1 MKKVLRGWKRYLCF
15 YLTMVMLT
23 TSLGGCLFDKEQQ
36 PEQVTGSQVESES
49 GNSVE
54 KPTGGNTE
62 ESGQEATEESD
73 QESKPSEEE
82 SKPSE
87 EESKSSEEQSKP
99 SEEQN
104 KPSREEN
111 KPSQEESKP
120 SQEQSK
126 PSEESGAPSQ
136 EPSKPSEVPS
146 KPADTT
152 APTAEIQIG
161 TNKWNKFWN
170 TVTFGIFCKDTKQVT
185 ITAADNVTAKPTI
198 KYYLSDKELTE
209 AEAKAD
215 GIIWTAYESAFDIS
229 PNSKQ
234 IVYAKVTDEAGN
246 LVIVNSEGIVVYTD
260 TVASVTDIT
269 YVKNVSG
276 DVTVDVTLNGNTVAE
291 IKNGTDI
298 LTSGTDYTVD
308 AEGTICLKEAY
319 LKTLAVG
326 AYTLTVSYNPMGEVY
341 QSESGN
347 DEPAVTV
354 MTLTVREPKLVSIK
368 QPGAITGVENGTDK
382 TAAAL
387 GLPETVTI
395 VTEDTSVTT
404 AAVTWDLTELAEGSY
419 DPSVQKEQTFSVK
432 GTVEL
437 PEGISNANN
446 VNREVTIQVTVSAVV
461 VDDTE
466 SYTVSLYHAD
476 TCLKTATKQA
486 GTNLADISAPYVDGS
501 IFLGWYYDKGQ
512 TQKVDP
518 EDVLVK
524 DVALY
529 GKYGESVPLPES
541 GSPNYLG
548 ETDVAPDFEI
558 FVNANSTTASAS
570 DVREALKLSNLTAP
584 SRTDESD
591 AFEKDELIVTALGGG
606 RFSVKAK
613 DGYQEGATYELAIAG
628 SAKVPGLV
636 FEGQTTDVVYYN
648 FTVKK
653 EEVMN
658 LSLDGDVIYLSVS
671 ELSKEDAEKI
681 LAYSG
686 LYQAVLDPETNETSY
701 QPTNTFGTF
710 TYSEREFVAGDIIAV
725 YEGTRPDLR
734 GLDSSL
740 NEGIAYIEITKAE
753 GSNYEYKSADSSDV
767 LFTPDIIPIDIDEN
781 DGVTGWTEAGT
792 SFTIVSSLLDF
803 TTGYEKVNLDFETV
817 VEPGD
822 FVAFYTGD
830 FGAENAAVKGYGKI
844 ISVTETGTFT
854 EIHYSVATESE
865 VLASMDIFNES
876 DLSDEQLDS
885 IDDQMLVAS
894 IKDQVLESGF
904 AQEAGMY
911 LASMA
916 VETDEVKEL
925 LGDTNLEFKDCIITY
940 SDGTPVPTD
949 EMMLMANVLTGGGN
963 GTPEISVNISKGLSH
978 FSSGKGFQVELALKY
993 GFDLKKSGSNSKIHI
1008 EMTAIFQT
1016 EVMIKFSASGGAVW
1030 KTAWIFPYIAD
1041 YEMSGN
1047 IDQGLYTNIA
1057 ITATAQLEENEFEGP
1072 DQMLQPEDTTSG
1084 NSNAQQI
1091 IDLSES
1097 IRNMMEECKQQS
1109 SENEGSG
1116 FDGLTDKYQRFI
1128 EQASDN
1134 WVELVCV
1141 PLFSSEGTL
1150 DPFYITAYSVSIDFV
1165 ISATMSVSIGM
1176 SFQYEK
1182 CQRHSFTLLLFH
1194 TRDSSSKTVDI
1205 SPERY
1210 QFDFYVMGTLGVRAG
1225 IRAKVMFGVFSVKL
1239 AGIGIKLEAGAY
1251 ARLWGYF
1258 YYCLSWEKGKG
1269 KESSSMGALYIE
1281 IGVYLKINL
1290 ALEVLNG
1297 TFSYCP
1303 TLYEGEWPIWSAGTQ
1318 KHVMSYQ
1325 YDDTGYFHG
1334 SIPGAGDD
1342 HYIPLSYDMLRE
1354 KTIVVPAEV
1363 FRMYYMDL
1371 KNGAT
1376 NHALYDSVKRCSSDK
1391 TSSAY
1396 DDEENFFVEISEPF
1410 SYDPTTNTISV
1421 NPEEG
1426 RYSYEGTVTFTW
1438 KQQDITFNTKPIT
1451 RTFDVSWVDP
1461 DHGYL
1466 LAFDTKGG
1474 TLIRTKV
1481 YDAGKEVEAVEDP
1494 TKIGYAFAGWY
1505 SDEEY
1510 TKSATVP
1517 TIMPEGNVTL
1527 YAKWVPVPNQ
1537 YYVRHAYE
1545 SLYDG
1550 YIFENEVIQKD
1561 IYTDD
1566 PAKTM
1571 RVYTDDVLDQERII
1585 ADNRID
1591 RYGFEIDYE
1600 KTTKSCKVAPDGSTV
1615 VAIYYKRLIHD
1626 VTYTMGE
1633 LKDEQNPDVVYHY
1646 RYEEPIYAPYLYML
1660 GYQFKGWNTA
1670 IAETM
1675 DTSDLSYHAVWEG
1688 NPNTPYYLE
1697 YYVENP
1703 ETGQYIMLG
1712 GQNGRLYKEGTTG
1725 ASVAVGDYLLEDV
1738 GYQFEK
1744 VTINGVE
1751 SDLSGVGKINPK
1763 GNLTIRYYYKGIS
1776 YPLTFD
1782 AGLGVING
1790 QKPVE
1795 YIHGIPLS
1803 IVDVTAVRTGYQF
1816 LGWFEAEDA
1825 EEAIDTIPSSRV
1837 GDIHLTAGWKA
1848 NTYTLHLFDESTSL
1862 GTVTATYDEIL
1873 PSLEQIPEKAGYVF
1887 DGYYTAQ
1894 GEQYYDSKGNG
1905 KIIWEQL
1912 AEINLKAKWTPKEVE
1927 ITFDTNGGEELIP
1940 IGGTYLGKYPT
1951 LPVPVREGYEFVGWS
1966 LDGVSIQSN
1975 DTIQSYN
1982 DHTLAAGWNPV
1993 GGTPYTVECYIPD
2006 EEGNGYQKYDSF
2018 TLTGMTDSAVTVG
2031 EETYRIPG
2039 YLFDAAAEGNVLSD
2053 TLKADG
2059 STVLK
2064 MYYRAGNKYQVTF
2077 NYGYEIPSATEFVVM
2092 NEGVAL
2098 PWGLPEGTSGPK
2110 HQSLVGWKLGEVFYD
2125 MGAYYNG
2132 IMSDLEFTAVWE
2144 KQPFRVYYRY
2154 YDSETRFE
2162 DFISQDLDM
2171 EVANQVLDNLYTK
2184 APEYDEQNNIIGYYE
2199 FAGWNTEYD
2208 GTGTTYQP
2216 GADLNAI
2223 IEAAV
2228 SEGISELDLYV
2239 QWNLIEAADDLVKY
2253 DVIHRINSV
2262 NNYPKEYTVAC
2273 YGKVGEQTKA
2283 SAYRFADT
2291 TVLTDNIEQQQ
2302 LTKDTEIAITI
2313 SYQWNTYSLK
2323 LDYAGGS
2330 YDGKTGIEAD
2340 GLEVETN
2347 VYAGLGNV
2355 DVNSIIPAK
2364 SGYEFAGWDVKI
2376 PDYMPAHDIVATA
2389 QYKET
2394 GTYPVTVK
2402 YLTENLDG
2410 SGYTE
2415 VESETVY
2422 AMPGEF
2428 TPTLRTY
2435 NGFVTPEAQT
2445 VTVTEAGAECTYRY
2459 ERATYTLTW
2468 DAGEGSIISDEGTY
2482 SSGQIKYGTPI
2493 TAPGVSLAGYTG
2505 SFKNFTGTMPAQD
2518 ITYKAVWTP
2527 QKVAYHV
2534 MYRYR
2539 KNDTDPTFT
2548 TLCSQRFEA
2557 LAGSVVEASSEIPAS
2572 QTEARE
2578 KVANGYVKPLSRAE
2592 KIAGDGSTIII
2603 YDYELAKY
2611 HLSYDFSGGSAT
2623 TTSYAPSGDYA
2634 CGKLLQIPLLTQ
2646 VEKTGYTPIGWYD
2659 TGDPDQKIVEG
2670 QFIEMSS
2677 RDVTYKLKWKP
2688 VTFTITYDLALEG
2701 AENPFNPGQY
2711 QIGFDFNISGAFCEH
2726 YAFKG
2731 WEWNGEGSIPEGVEI
2746 MENGLVH
2753 VTDEAEGNLS
2763 FKATWD
2769 PHMKQFVARL
2779 YEGASEV
2786 YIYNYPETVKLRIQ
2800 DVVPPTR
2807 EGYIFDYWTKK
2818 VPGSKSGYTT
2828 VQIGGSN
2835 YVENYNVNTDFTTA
2849 KWLAVSEMG
2858 DGYYA
2863 IHVTDFN
2870 EFKDALRIMKEQTQ
2884 FRGIKLE
2891 QDIQTNILYEALWDV
2906 WEEGYVLDGQGHS
2919 IKYGGGGCFA
2929 SLFRENYGTIMN
2941 LSIYGGIRH
2950 SVKGEDAADTYAGML
2965 AEKNYGLITKCYT
2978 GGTASISSDARYVG
2992 GLVGYNE
2999 GTISGCSLD
3008 RFNVTWRS
3016 ADSSEKG
3023 NTVGYVGGYAGYNA
3037 YNGVIKNCSFDA
3049 LLGNGCS
3056 ADQEVFVG
3064 GIAGINQGLISE
3076 CTVKGYVG
3084 AGASDDQDT
3093 TPSLLKAYAGG
3104 IAGIDAAYDES
3115 DPDKAVRGIY
3125 NCIVQDCLIK
3135 GSYAAGGLMGE
3146 CNYSALEGN
3155 ELVGVEVYTNRGY
3168 AGQIAGVYDSMRGNI
3183 TEYNYITNAKIR
3195 TNTGQVGV
3203 VAAYGRE
3210 WGQSTAFNG
3219 LHYPMAVRS
3228 RDDKTRVVING
3239 EYTYY
3244 KKGAFYP
3251 YWHANKYKFNYYSE
3265 SEIVSEEW

>member
-23 TSLGGCLFDKEQQ
+23 TSLGGCLFSKEQQ

-354 MTLTVREPKLVSIK
+354 MTLTVREPKLVSIT
-368 QPGAITGVENGTDK
+368 QPDAITGVENGTDK

-419 DPSVQKEQTFSVK
+419 DPSVQKGQTFTVK
-432 GTVEL
+432 GTVAL
-437 PEGISNANN
+437 PEGISNAGN
-446 VNREVTIQVTVSAVV
+446 VGLEVTIQVTVSAIRSVGVPEANLAEGNYVSNQLVELSCSTAGADIYYTTDNTTPSSTNGTKYTGPISVVGTEGVESATTIKAIAVKNGMGDSSVATFTYTISIPDTTAPTAEIQIETNKWNKFWNTVTFGKFFKDTKQVTITATDNVTEAPVIKYYLSDKELTEIEAKADSITWTAYENAFSIAPNSKQIVYAKVTDEAGNLVIVNSEGIVVYTDTVASVTDITYVKNVSGNVTVDVTLNGNTVAAIKNGTDILTSGTDYTVDAEGTICLKEAYLRTLGVGAYTLTVSYHPMGEVYQSESGNDEPAVTVLTLTVREPKLVSIKQPGAITGVENGTDKTAAALGLPGTVTIVTEDTSVTTASVTWDLTELAEGSYDPSVQKEQTFTVKGTVALPEGISNADSINREVTIQVTVSAVV

-606 RFSVKAK
+606 KFSVKAK

-767 LFTPDIIPIDIDEN
+767 LFTPDIIPIDIDES

-865 VLASMDIFNES
+865 VLASMDIFNQS
-876 DLSDEQLDS
+876 DLSDEQHDS

-894 IKDQVLESGF
+894 ITDQVLESGF

-1030 KTAWIFPYIAD
+1030 ETAWIFPYIAD

-1109 SENEGSG
+1109 SENEDSG

-1451 RTFDVSWVDP
+1451 RTFDVSWIDP

-1510 TKSATVP
+1510 TKSASVP

-1550 YIFENEVIQKD
+1550 YVFEKEVIQKD

-1585 ADNRID
+1585 AD
-1591 RYGFEIDYE
+1591 
-1600 KTTKSCKVAPDGSTV
+1600 
-1615 VAIYYKRLIHD
+1615 
-1626 VTYTMGE
+1626 
-1633 LKDEQNPDVVYHY
+1633 
-1646 RYEEPIYAPYLYML
+1646 
-1660 GYQFKGWNTA
+1660 
-1670 IAETM
+1670 
-1675 DTSDLSYHAVWEG
+1675 
-1688 NPNTPYYLE
+1688 
-1697 YYVENP
+1697 
-1703 ETGQYIMLG
+1703 
-1712 GQNGRLYKEGTTG
+1712 
-1725 ASVAVGDYLLEDV
+1725 
-1738 GYQFEK
+1738 
-1744 VTINGVE
+1744 
-1751 SDLSGVGKINPK
+1751 
-1763 GNLTIRYYYKGIS
+1763 
-1776 YPLTFD
+1776 
-1782 AGLGVING
+1782 
-1790 QKPVE
+1790 
-1795 YIHGIPLS
+1795 
-1803 IVDVTAVRTGYQF
+1803 
-1816 LGWFEAEDA
+1816 
-1825 EEAIDTIPSSRV
+1825 
-1837 GDIHLTAGWKA
+1837 
-1848 NTYTLHLFDESTSL
+1848 
-1862 GTVTATYDEIL
+1862 
-1873 PSLEQIPEKAGYVF
+1873 
-1887 DGYYTAQ
+1887 
-1894 GEQYYDSKGNG
+1894 
-1905 KIIWEQL
+1905 
-1912 AEINLKAKWTPKEVE
+1912 
-1927 ITFDTNGGEELIP
+1927 
-1940 IGGTYLGKYPT
+1940 
-1951 LPVPVREGYEFVGWS
+1951 
-1966 LDGVSIQSN
+1966 
-1975 DTIQSYN
+1975 
-1982 DHTLAAGWNPV
+1982 
-1993 GGTPYTVECYIPD
+1993 
-2006 EEGNGYQKYDSF
+2006 
-2018 TLTGMTDSAVTVG
+2018 
-2031 EETYRIPG
+2031 
-2039 YLFDAAAEGNVLSD
+2039 
-2053 TLKADG
+2053 
-2059 STVLK
+2059 
-2064 MYYRAGNKYQVTF
+2064 
-2077 NYGYEIPSATEFVVM
+2077 
-2092 NEGVAL
+2092 
-2098 PWGLPEGTSGPK
+2098 
-2110 HQSLVGWKLGEVFYD
+2110 
-2125 MGAYYNG
+2125 
-2132 IMSDLEFTAVWE
+2132 
-2144 KQPFRVYYRY
+2144 
-2154 YDSETRFE
+2154 
-2162 DFISQDLDM
+2162 
-2171 EVANQVLDNLYTK
+2171 
-2184 APEYDEQNNIIGYYE
+2184 
-2199 FAGWNTEYD
+2199 
-2208 GTGTTYQP
+2208 
-2216 GADLNAI
+2216 
-2223 IEAAV
+2223 
-2228 SEGISELDLYV
+2228 
-2239 QWNLIEAADDLVKY
+2239 
-2253 DVIHRINSV
+2253 
-2262 NNYPKEYTVAC
+2262 
-2273 YGKVGEQTKA
+2273 
-2283 SAYRFADT
+2283 
-2291 TVLTDNIEQQQ
+2291 
-2302 LTKDTEIAITI
+2302 
-2313 SYQWNTYSLK
+2313 
-2323 LDYAGGS
+2323 
-2330 YDGKTGIEAD
+2330 
-2340 GLEVETN
+2340 
-2347 VYAGLGNV
+2347 
-2355 DVNSIIPAK
+2355 
-2364 SGYEFAGWDVKI
+2364 
-2376 PDYMPAHDIVATA
+2376 
-2389 QYKET
+2389 
-2394 GTYPVTVK
+2394 
-2402 YLTENLDG
+2402 
-2410 SGYTE
+2410 
-2415 VESETVY
+2415 
-2422 AMPGEF
+2422 
-2428 TPTLRTY
+2428 
-2435 NGFVTPEAQT
+2435 
-2445 VTVTEAGAECTYRY
+2445 
-2459 ERATYTLTW
+2459 
-2468 DAGEGSIISDEGTY
+2468 
-2482 SSGQIKYGTPI
+2482 
-2493 TAPGVSLAGYTG
+2493 
-2505 SFKNFTGTMPAQD
+2505 
-2518 ITYKAVWTP
+2518 
-2527 QKVAYHV
+2527 
-2534 MYRYR
+2534 
-2539 KNDTDPTFT
+2539 
-2548 TLCSQRFEA
+2548 
-2557 LAGSVVEASSEIPAS
+2557 
-2572 QTEARE
+2572 
-2578 KVANGYVKPLSRAE
+2578 
-2592 KIAGDGSTIII
+2592 
-2603 YDYELAKY
+2603 
-2611 HLSYDFSGGSAT
+2611 
-2623 TTSYAPSGDYA
+2623 
-2634 CGKLLQIPLLTQ
+2634 
-2646 VEKTGYTPIGWYD
+2646 
-2659 TGDPDQKIVEG
+2659 
-2670 QFIEMSS
+2670 
-2677 RDVTYKLKWKP
+2677 
-2688 VTFTITYDLALEG
+2688 
-2701 AENPFNPGQY
+2701 
-2711 QIGFDFNISGAFCEH
+2711 
-2726 YAFKG
+2726 
-2731 WEWNGEGSIPEGVEI
+2731 
-2746 MENGLVH
+2746 
-2753 VTDEAEGNLS
+2753 
-2763 FKATWD
+2763 
-2769 PHMKQFVARL
+2769 
-2779 YEGASEV
+2779 
-2786 YIYNYPETVKLRIQ
+2786 
-2800 DVVPPTR
+2800 
-2807 EGYIFDYWTKK
+2807 
-2818 VPGSKSGYTT
+2818 
-2828 VQIGGSN
+2828 
-2835 YVENYNVNTDFTTA
+2835 
-2849 KWLAVSEMG
+2849 
-2858 DGYYA
+2858 
-2863 IHVTDFN
+2863 
-2870 EFKDALRIMKEQTQ
+2870 
-2884 FRGIKLE
+2884 
-2891 QDIQTNILYEALWDV
+2891 
-2906 WEEGYVLDGQGHS
+2906 
-2919 IKYGGGGCFA
+2919 
-2929 SLFRENYGTIMN
+2929 
-2941 LSIYGGIRH
+2941 
-2950 SVKGEDAADTYAGML
+2950 
-2965 AEKNYGLITKCYT
+2965 
-2978 GGTASISSDARYVG
+2978 
-2992 GLVGYNE
+2992 
-2999 GTISGCSLD
+2999 
-3008 RFNVTWRS
+3008 
-3016 ADSSEKG
+3016 
-3023 NTVGYVGGYAGYNA
+3023 
-3037 YNGVIKNCSFDA
+3037 
-3049 LLGNGCS
+3049 
-3056 ADQEVFVG
+3056 
-3064 GIAGINQGLISE
+3064 
-3076 CTVKGYVG
+3076 
-3084 AGASDDQDT
+3084 
-3093 TPSLLKAYAGG
+3093 
-3104 IAGIDAAYDES
+3104 
-3115 DPDKAVRGIY
+3115 
-3125 NCIVQDCLIK
+3125 
-3135 GSYAAGGLMGE
+3135 
-3146 CNYSALEGN
+3146 
-3155 ELVGVEVYTNRGY
+3155 
-3168 AGQIAGVYDSMRGNI
+3168 
-3183 TEYNYITNAKIR
+3183 
-3195 TNTGQVGV
+3195 
-3203 VAAYGRE
+3203 
-3210 WGQSTAFNG
+3210 
-3219 LHYPMAVRS
+3219 
-3228 RDDKTRVVING
+3228 
-3239 EYTYY
+3239 
-3244 KKGAFYP
+3244 
-3251 YWHANKYKFNYYSE
+3251 
-3265 SEIVSEEW
+3265 